1 MELFFEGQ
9 VLWSQIDANQ
19 HLRHSAYADFAAQA
33 RINMLESVG
42 LSYNKL
48 AGEHIGPVIFREE
61 LRYLRE
67 VRLGD
72 FIKVNCELMNTRPD
86 GSRWSI
92 RHELVRGDG
101 IIAAI
106 IICEGS
112 WIDTEKRKLAYLTPE
127 MREMFL
133 KSPKSIDFGQVPL
146 STKAE

>member
-19 HLRHSAYADFAAQA
+19 HLRHSAYADFGAQA
-33 RINMLESVG
+33 RINMLSSVG
-42 LSYNKL
+42 LTYSRL
-48 AGEHIGPVIFREE
+48 AEAKIGPVIFSEE

-72 FIKVNCELMNTRPD
+72 FIKVNCELINARLD

-92 RHELVRGDG
+92 RHELIRSDG
-101 IIAAI
+101 IVAAI

-112 WIDTEKRKLAYLTPE
+112 WIDTEKRKLAWLTPE

-133 KSPKSIDFGQVPL
+133 KTPKSTDFGKVPLSPKSQ
-146 STKAE
+146 

>member
-33 RINMLESVG
+33 RINMLDSVG
-42 LSYNKL
+42 LTYNKL
-48 AGEHIGPVIFREE
+48 AEEKIGPVIFREE

-72 FIKVNCELMNTRPD
+72 FIKVNCELMNTRLD

-92 RHELVRGDG
+92 RHELVRSDG
-101 IIAAI
+101 VVAAI

-127 MREMFL
+127 MCEMFL
-133 KSPKSIDFGQVPL
+133 KSPRSDDFGRVAFSSKTQ
-146 STKAE
+146 